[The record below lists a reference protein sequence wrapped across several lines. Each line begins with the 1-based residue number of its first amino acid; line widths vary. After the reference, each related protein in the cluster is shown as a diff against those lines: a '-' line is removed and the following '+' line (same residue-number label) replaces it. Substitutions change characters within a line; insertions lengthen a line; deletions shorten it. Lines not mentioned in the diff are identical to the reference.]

1 LGYPHGDE
9 HTRLTPIGVS
19 GWGCL
24 DTGTQNG
31 VCKWGGN
38 IGVPQYGY
46 LDGGVEIETPR
57 LGHLFWGC
65 LDGGTQIGVLEL
77 GCPGGNA

>member
-1 LGYPHGDE
+1 MWVLKCGHPWKGCLDGGNQIGVLELGYPHGDE

-31 VCKWGGN
+31 VCKWGGD

-46 LDGGVEIETPR
+46 LDGSVEIETPR
-57 LGHLFWGC
+57 
-65 LDGGTQIGVLEL
+65 
-77 GCPGGNA
+77 